1 MSRQMTRI
9 ANNLDSLSSS
19 PKTRSRENSKML
31 DKAIVFLLGQ
41 SAIDVKGMDTRSK
54 NSLCISNPLVKAMP

>member
-19 PKTRSRENSKML
+19 PKTKSRENLKML
-31 DKAIVFLLGQ
+31 NKTLVFLLGQ
-41 SAIDVKGMDTRSK
+41 SAMDVKGIDT
-54 NSLCISNPLVKAMP
+54 